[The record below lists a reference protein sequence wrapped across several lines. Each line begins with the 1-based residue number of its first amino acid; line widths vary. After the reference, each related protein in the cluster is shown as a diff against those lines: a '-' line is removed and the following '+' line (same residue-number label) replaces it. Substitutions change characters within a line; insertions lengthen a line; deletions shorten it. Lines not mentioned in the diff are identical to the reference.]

1 MSSASETRE
10 RFVLVS
16 NENDL
21 WSVDRSFYFDIA
33 FYHIDI
39 NTVVKVEGA
48 YDFFHQNAK
57 QNDFKKLQ
65 QNIQTSA

>member
-1 MSSASETRE
+1 M
-10 RFVLVS
+10 VS
-16 NENDL
+16 
-21 WSVDRSFYFDIA
+21 WFYFDIA
-33 FYHIDI
+33 FYHINI

-48 YDFFHQNAK
+48 YDFVHQNAK